1 MKMNLALTLIF
12 TFSGLL
18 GCKVSYDK
26 NITPAGNEYPGVY
39 LNAKVCLEGAG
50 TFPMSTALKN
60 HNTLPVVT
68 PYTLANPWLHY
79 SIEDIALS
87 PVTYASFPWVDWVL
101 VEIYKIEFG
110 SYLKVDGQSA
120 LLHKDGSLYSLLP
133 EYGFLNPSTAT
144 QSLYFANLVPGNYYI
159 NIKHRNH
166 LAIGTQNAVSLS
178 IQNYSEIDPLVFD
191 VDFTDPQT
199 VLTGNASSSGGI
211 QCLAAGDVNNDN
223 LIDSNDLAA
232 INTQVKAIFTA
243 APDGTTLNGY
253 FAGDVNLDHSIT
265 VNTSLSTMD
274 HVIISANDGLTTLVH
289 PNAP

>member
-1 MKMNLALTLIF
+1 MKMNLVLTLMLA
-12 TFSGLL
+12 FSGLL

-26 NITPAGNEYPGVY
+26 NITAEVYGGGVGGYEDPGVY

-50 TFPMSTALKN
+50 SFPMSTALKIN
-60 HNTLPVVT
+60 STLPFVT

-79 SIEDIALS
+79 SIADIALS

-120 LLHKDGSLYSLLP
+120 LLHEDGSLYS
-133 EYGFLNPSTAT
+133 STAT

-199 VLTGNASSSGGI
+199 VLTGNASSLGGI
-211 QCLAAGDVNNDN
+211 QCLAAGDINNDN
-223 LIDSNDLAA
+223 FIDSSDLAA
-232 INTQVKAIFTA
+232 INSQVNAIFTA
-243 APDGTTLNGY
+243 APNLTKLNGY
-253 FAGDVNLDHSIT
+253 FAGDVNLDNSIIKD
-265 VNTSLSTMD
+265 TSLSTID
-274 HVIISANDGLTTLVH
+274 HGIISANDGLTTLVH

>member
-60 HNTLPVVT
+60 NNTLPFVT

-87 PVTYASFPWVDWVL
+87 PATYASPWVDWVL

-120 LLHKDGSLYSLLP
+120 LLHEDGSLNS
-133 EYGFLNPSTAT
+133 STAT

-223 LIDSNDLAA
+223 LIDSSDLAA
-232 INTQVKAIFTA
+232 INSQVNAIFTA

-253 FAGDVNLDHSIT
+253 FAGDVNLDNSIT
-265 VNTSLSTMD
+265 VNTSLSTID
-274 HVIISANDGLTTLVH
+274 HGIISANDGLTTLVH

>member
-1 MKMNLALTLIF
+1 MNLALTLIF

-87 PVTYASFPWVDWVL
+87 PVTSYAPFPWVDWVL

-120 LLHKDGSLYSLLP
+120 LLHEDGSLYSLLP
-133 EYGFLNPSTAT
+133 EYGFLNSSTAT

-199 VLTGNASSSGGI
+199 VLTGSASSLGGI
-211 QCLAAGDVNNDN
+211 QCLAAGDINNDN
-223 LIDSNDLAA
+223 FIDSSDLAA
-232 INTQVKAIFTA
+232 INSQVDAIFTA
-243 APDGTTLNGY
+243 APNLTKLNGY
-253 FAGDVNLDHSIT
+253 FAGDVNLDNSIIKD
-265 VNTSLSTMD
+265 TSLSNTD
-274 HVIISANDGLTTLVH
+274 HGIISANDGLTTLVH